1 MVAAAQAARLTAQE
15 EDFVMTVNPWRTG
28 LVFGVLIGLFHAAWA
43 ILVAVGAAQ
52 PLADFILRI
61 HFIDLPF
68 KIAPFDLAT
77 AATLVVVTAAIG
89 WIGGVA
95 LALLWNRL
103 HKTT

>member
-1 MVAAAQAARLTAQE
+1 MVMR
-15 EDFVMTVNPWRTG
+15 PWRTG
-28 LVFGVLIGLFHAAWA
+28 LVFGALLGLWHAAWA
-43 ILVAVGAAQ
+43 TLVAIGAAQ

-77 AATLVVVTAAIG
+77 AAVLVVVTSAVG
-89 WIGGVA
+89 WLGGVV

-103 HKTT
+103 HKAR